1 MAQLPSALDSDQLGD
16 GFLGILLGNG
26 MTSGAIVAVA
36 MMLFLEVT
44 GPRRKRL
51 RVDMDQ
57 ETLPKL
63 GGFLRKFAKDAGW
76 TESSAER
83 LVLVG
88 EETMHSMA
96 AGDDDWESAA
106 GRQLVVTARSV
117 GSGAE
122 LEFVSATDEENL
134 EDRLAYMGENPD
146 ISDGRDISFHLLRR
160 LSSSVNHQ
168 KHHGVDIVSVNVT
181 NPRTGVVEK

>member
-1 MAQLPSALDSDQLGD
+1 MFADQLGD

-26 MTSGAIVAVA
+26 MTSGAIVAVV
-36 MMLFLEVT
+36 MMVFLELT

-51 RVDMDQ
+51 RIDMDQ

-76 TESSAER
+76 TDASAER

-88 EETMHSMA
+88 EETLHSMTA
-96 AGDDDWESAA
+96 DDDDPELAS
-106 GRQLVVTARSV
+106 GRHLVVTARAV
-117 GSGAE
+117 GGGAE
-122 LEFVSATDEENL
+122 LEFVSAADEENL

-168 KHHGVDIVSVNVT
+168 KYHGVDIVSVNVA
-181 NPRTGVVEK
+181 NARTGE